1 MNTRIL
7 SCLTLGTA
15 LMGGEPPA
23 LNWPK
28 VLRIGV
34 EEVKPGKEA
43 AHQKNEFAWSKVLAQ
58 AKSPYHFLGL
68 VPVVG
73 ANQATWVWFYD
84 SLAGMEAQQAY
95 MEKHPALKAQVEALA
110 VKDAEFITNYSSVA
124 YVLRGDLSR
133 DIGSLVPR
141 FYWTSRIQVKPGH
154 EAEFMAGAKKYAE
167 LYEKAGLKPRWGV
180 YQAVAGTTNPT
191 FLWVVPLHSLADADA
206 TMADDEKMAKSAGP
220 EDLKGLSKL
229 VADCFLREE
238 AQLLAVDPKMSYPS
252 ADDIAADPD
261 FWKVWA
267 AKPAAKAAS
276 AAK

>member
-1 MNTRIL
+1 MDTRIL
-7 SCLTLGTA
+7 LCLSLGATLV
-15 LMGGEPPA
+15 GGEPPVPS
-23 LNWPK
+23 WPK

-34 EEVKPGKEA
+34 EDVKPGKEA

-110 VKDAEFITNYSSVA
+110 VKDAEYITTYSSAA
-124 YVLRGDLSR
+124 YMLRGDLSR
-133 DIGSLVPR
+133 EIGNMAPR
-141 FYWTSRIQVKPGH
+141 YYWTSTIQVKPGH
-154 EAEFMAGAKKYAE
+154 DAEFAAGAKKYAE
-167 LYEKAGLKPRWGV
+167 LCEKAGLKPRWAV
-180 YQAVAGTTNPT
+180 YQAVAGTANPT

-220 EDLKGLSKL
+220 EELKGLSKL
-229 VADCFLREE
+229 VADCFLRED
-238 AQLLAVDPKMSYPS
+238 AQLLAVDPKMSYPD
-252 ADDIAADPD
+252 AGDIAADPE
-261 FWKVWA
+261 FWKAWT
-267 AKPAAKAAS
+267 AKPAPKAA

>member
-1 MNTRIL
+1 MDTRIL
-7 SCLTLGTA
+7 LCLSLGATLMA
-15 LMGGEPPA
+15 GEPPA

-43 AHQKNEFAWSKVLAQ
+43 AHQKNEFAWSKVFAQ
-58 AKSPYHFLGL
+58 AKSPYHFLGM

-84 SLAGMEAQQAY
+84 SLAGLEAQQAY

-110 VKDAEFITNYSSVA
+110 VKDAEYIFNYSSVA

-133 DIGSLVPR
+133 EIGNLPPR
-141 FYWTSRIQVKPGH
+141 FYWTYTVQVKPGH
-154 EAEFMAGAKKYAE
+154 EAEFTLGAKKFTE

-180 YQAVAGTTNPT
+180 YQALAGAANPT

-206 TMADDEKMAKSAGP
+206 AMMDDEKMAKAAGP
-220 EDLKGLSKL
+220 EELKGLAKL
-229 VADCFLREE
+229 TADCFLRED
-238 AQLLAVDPKMSYPS
+238 AQLLAVDPKMSYPVAS
-252 ADDIAADPD
+252 DIAADPE
-261 FWKVWA
+261 FWKVWTTT
-267 AKPAAKAAS
+267 PTAKAQAP
-276 AAK
+276 AK